1 MKKAPESATFE
12 RQKGNFCNVKV
23 QLSQPESSTFRIRKS
38 QKGLPKE
45 NILQKERQNFIFRM
59 SNYFIF
65 FLYILTFPTPVYLCK
80 TAVPPTLSSNSPTPT
95 CSVRATFP
103 RKKDEQQAKRGAQ
116 NVFFYKKN
124 AAENIFR

>member
-23 QLSQPESSTFRIRKS
+23 ELSQPESSTFRIRKS
-38 QKGLPKE
+38 KNGFAKE

-65 FLYILTFPTPVYLCK
+65 FLYILTFPTPVYLFK
-80 TAVPPTLSSNSPTPT
+80 TYRSANPLKQLPHPYLFRPGN
-95 CSVRATFP
+95 FP
-103 RKKDEQQAKRGAQ
+103 SKERQTTGEEGRTER
-116 NVFFYKKN
+116 FLL
-124 AAENIFR
+124 

>member
-23 QLSQPESSTFRIRKS
+23 ELSQPESSTFRIRKS
-38 QKGLPKE
+38 KNGVTKE

-65 FLYILTFPTPVYLCK
+65 FLYILTFPTSVYLFK
-80 TAVPPTLSSNSPTPT
+80 TYRSANPLKQLPHPYLFRPGN
-95 CSVRATFP
+95 FP
-103 RKKDEQQAKRGAQ
+103 SKERQTTGEEGR
-116 NVFFYKKN
+116 VERFLL
-124 AAENIFR
+124 

>member
-23 QLSQPESSTFRIRKS
+23 ELSQPESSTFRIRKS
-38 QKGLPKE
+38 KNGFAKE

-65 FLYILTFPTPVYLCK
+65 FLYILTFPTPVYLFK
-80 TAVPPTLSSNSPTPT
+80 NRRSANPLKQLPHPYLFRPGN
-95 CSVRATFP
+95 FP
-103 RKKDEQQAKRGAQ
+103 SKERRTTGEEGRTER
-116 NVFFYKKN
+116 FLL
-124 AAENIFR
+124 

>member
-23 QLSQPESSTFRIRKS
+23 ELSQPERATFRIRKS
-38 QKGLPKE
+38 KNGFAKE

-65 FLYILTFPTPVYLCK
+65 FLYILTFRQDVYLCK
-80 TAVPPTLSSNSPTPT
+80 TAVPPTLSSNSPTPIF
-95 CSVRATFP
+95 SVRATFP
-103 RKKDEQQAKRGAQ
+103 RKKDERQAKRGAQ